1 MALPPLLDTRSPG
14 QQVLLANVVPAVF
27 GAVAGVM
34 AGVSEPAYLVLAILG
49 IAGGYFAG
57 LEHRN
62 GGEGAVRGI
71 VGGFLFGLFI
81 IAAHEISGQEE
92 KAELPPALLLV
103 LLTTSIGA
111 GLGALGGRSRA
122 RRMRNAA

>member
-14 QQVLLANVVPAVF
+14 QQVLLAN
-27 GAVAGVM
+27 
-34 AGVSEPAYLVLAILG
+34 VLAILG

>member
-14 QQVLLANVVPAVF
+14 QQLLLANVVPAVF

-34 AGVSEPAYLVLAILG
+34 VGVSEPAYLVLALLG

-57 LEHRN
+57 LEHRDAS
-62 GGEGAVRGI
+62 EGAVRGV

-81 IAAHEISGQEE
+81 ITAHEISGQEA
-92 KAELPPALLLV
+92 KAELPPYLLLV
-103 LLTTSIGA
+103 LLTTVIGA
-111 GLGALGGRSRA
+111 GLGALGGRTRA
-122 RRMRNAA
+122 RRTRAAA

>member
-14 QQVLLANVVPAVF
+14 QQILLANVVPAVF
-27 GAVAGVM
+27 GAVSGVM
-34 AGVSEPAYLVLAILG
+34 AGISEPAYLVLAILG

-57 LEHRN
+57 LEHRD

-92 KAELPPALLLV
+92 KAELPPAIVLV
-103 LLTTSIGA
+103 LLTTSIGG
-111 GLGALGGRSRA
+111 GLGALGGRARA
-122 RRMRNAA
+122 RRMRSAA